1 MKQISGRASSVV
13 AAPVENC
20 FALLE
25 AVHRYP
31 VWNGDLVRE
40 VKVLES
46 DADGRPAR
54 AWARIHVAQNRFAKN
69 FELVVAVRAEP
80 MRAVC
85 LTRLPNES
93 SDPEQ
98 LVISWRL
105 HRDARTRIGL
115 EFHATVSFLPSVV
128 PLFGVGDLIADT
140 LMDAAARA
148 LNSPRA

>member
-1 MKQISGRASSVV
+1 MKQINGRASSVV

-31 VWNGDLVRE
+31 TWNGDLVRE
-40 VKVLES
+40 VEVLEW
-46 DADGRPAR
+46 DADGRPAGAR
-54 AWARIHVAQNRFAKN
+54 AMIHVAQSPFAKN
-69 FELVVAVRAEP
+69 FELVVAVSAEP
-80 MRAVC
+80 MTAVY
-85 LTRLPNES
+85 LTRLPNAP

-105 HRDARTRIGL
+105 HPDAGTRIEL
-115 EFHATVSFLPSVV
+115 EFHATVSFLPRVV

-140 LMDAAARA
+140 LIDAAART
-148 LNSPRA
+148 LNAPHG